1 VISSPNQRF
10 VDELEA
16 LRATRQSR
24 IALRTES
31 AVK

>member
-1 VISSPNQRF
+1 VTSSPNRRF
-10 VDELEA
+10 VDELDE

-31 AVK
+31 EFK